1 MTEHSTYSTAVS
13 NLHRYLRQL
22 SYTNKEISSPPID
35 GIFEDKTRR
44 SLIEFQRFYSLP
56 PSGIADKASWD
67 KLYLE
72 YLRSLALYSPPL
84 SLDIFPRVPDG
95 YSVTLGDEYFLVSVV
110 QFLLGEL
117 RIIYDSF
124 IPLLISGVYDEATA
138 ENIRIFQRKNKLSE
152 TGTVNKETW
161 DALVEAWNKNAANY
175 VS

>member
-13 NLHRYLRQL
+13 NLQRYLRQL
-22 SYTNKEISSPPID
+22 SYTDSEISPPPID
-35 GIFEDKTRR
+35 GIFGEKTRK

-56 PSGIADKASWD
+56 PTGVADRETWD

-72 YLRSLALYSPPL
+72 YLKSLANYSPPL

-95 YSVTLGDEYFLVSVV
+95 YAVSIGDEYFLVSVI

-124 IPLLISGVYDEATA
+124 IPLLISGVYDDATA
-138 ENIRIFQRKNKLSE
+138 ANIRIFQRKNKLSE
-152 TGTVNKETW
+152 TGSVNKETW

-175 VS
+175 VN